1 MKHGCSKDVQN
12 NLSPSLPR
20 SFHQKANLS
29 PTGSNSILQRYS
41 LQPNNNIV
49 DHVFRE
55 SLEVLDTRHRSTLQP
70 GYTAKRLV
78 PTGPNRLHNR

>member
-1 MKHGCSKDVQN
+1 M
-12 NLSPSLPR
+12 
-20 SFHQKANLS
+20 S
-29 PTGSNSILQRYS
+29 PTGSNSIQRYS
-41 LQPNNNIV
+41 LQPNNIV